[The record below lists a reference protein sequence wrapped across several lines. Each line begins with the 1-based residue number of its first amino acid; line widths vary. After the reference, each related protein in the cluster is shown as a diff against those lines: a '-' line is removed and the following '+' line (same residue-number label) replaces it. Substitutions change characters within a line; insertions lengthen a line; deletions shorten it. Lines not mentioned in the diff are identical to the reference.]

1 MDWSSLYASRIARMK
16 GSDIRERMKLLGVR
30 DIIQL
35 GGGLPDAS
43 LFPVAAVAQACAR
56 IMDDPALAATA
67 LRYAPSEGYEPL
79 RAWIARSMSEQGAS
93 CTVDNI
99 LITNGSQQGLDF
111 AARLLL
117 SPGDLVAVETPSFI
131 GALRAFDAYEPRYA
145 ALPTDVGAHP
155 PDGAKFGYIG
165 SDFQNPSGQTLSRA
179 KRMSLIAACGAA
191 GVPLIEDG
199 CYVQLRF
206 EGEPIP
212 SVFALAVQA
221 AGDVEK
227 VGVLHTGSFSKTLA
241 PSLRC
246 GWIAGPSEVIR
257 KLVLIK
263 QAADLATSAFNQMIA
278 LELAAGCLEEQI
290 VRGRDLYRRRRDA
303 MLAALEAFMPPGVR
317 WTRPEGGLYIWLELP
332 DGVDGAVVAETALRE
347 QSVSVISGA
356 AFYPEAPQHNT
367 LRLSYSLAAEDGAR
381 EGVRRLAQV
390 IAEAAA
396 APARAARSDAGV
408 SGSNSRF
415 RPKVEG

>member
-1 MDWSSLYASRIARMK
+1 MK

-43 LFPVAAVAQACAR
+43 LFPVAAVAEACAR
-56 IMDDPALAATA
+56 ILGDPALAATA

-79 RAWIARSMSEQGAS
+79 RAWVADRITQGGAP

-117 SPGDLVAVETPSFI
+117 SPRDLVAVETPSFI

-145 ALPTDVGAHP
+145 ALPTAVGSKP
-155 PDGAKFGYIG
+155 PAGAKFGYIG
-165 SDFQNPSGQTLSRA
+165 SDFQNPSGQTLTRA
-179 KRMSLIAACGAA
+179 ERLSLIAACGEA
-191 GVPLIEDG
+191 GMPLVEDG
-199 CYVQLRF
+199 CYVDLRF
-206 EGEPIP
+206 EGEAIP

-246 GWIAGPSEVIR
+246 GWIAGPSAVIR

-278 LELAAGCLEEQI
+278 LDLATSALDEQI
-290 VRGRDLYRRRRDA
+290 ARGRDLYRRRRDA
-303 MLAALEAFMPPGVR
+303 MLTALEDFMPPGVR
-317 WTRPEGGLYIWLELP
+317 WTRPEGGLYIWVELP
-332 DGVDGAVVAETALRE
+332 EGVDGAIVAETALRE

-356 AFYPEAPQHNT
+356 AFYPAAPRRNT
-367 LRLSYSLAAEDGAR
+367 LRLSYSLAPEEAAR
-381 EGVRRLAQV
+381 EGVRRLAEV
-390 IAEAAA
+390 IAEAAT
-396 APARAARSDAGV
+396 V
-408 SGSNSRF
+408 
-415 RPKVEG
+415 KI